1 MRVELYTR
9 PGCHLCDDAHAV
21 IESVR
26 VGIPLEL
33 VIFDVTR
40 DPVLEARYGH
50 DVPVVL
56 VGGRAAF
63 RHRLDAAELRSALE
77 GR

>member
-21 IESVR
+21 IEAVR
-26 VGIPLEL
+26 AGFPLEL
-33 VIFDVTR
+33 TIVDVTS
-40 DPVLEARYGH
+40 DPALEARYGH

-63 RHRLDAAELRSALE
+63 RHRLVAAELLEALE